1 MCITVSAG
9 FRFLAS
15 AVAPARRRCGGDP
28 VTSGERKVEQGFP
41 LREGIFLNDQ
51 DAVERLGMVGSGQS
65 MTRLLRCTVY
75 TRKSSAWSPRSER
88 RHGASQN

>member
-1 MCITVSAG
+1 MCITVSAD
-9 FRFLAS
+9 FRFFAPAVAS
-15 AVAPARRRCGGDP
+15 ARRCGGDP
-28 VTSGERKVEQGFP
+28 VTSGERKVEQGFS
-41 LREGIFLNDQ
+41 LRAGIFLNDQ

-75 TRKSSAWSPRSER
+75 TRKLSAWSPRSER